1 MKMYL
6 KKTNEEITFGDVIKI
21 SEVFKHDYFGTVT
34 SIIEVPLT
42 EYNLQH
48 FIDDGIVYTVND
60 TTIDYDIIR
69 GNVISRMAK
78 RYGWDEKRLTRILN
92 TIDAVHSSASVQM
105 VLKEVALMLDEK
117 YPGYIGKSEEMY
129 VISMG
134 DGNIYPINKEH
145 IKNIENYK
153 RTLED
158 APQCPLCSGKLIK
171 RTGSYGEFYGC
182 SNYPKCKYTRNIP

>member
-6 KKTNEEITFGDVIKI
+6 KETNEEITFGDVI
-21 SEVFKHDYFGTVT
+21 VFDETFTHEYFGTMT
-34 SIIEVPLT
+34 STVEITLT
-42 EYNLQH
+42 EQNLQH

-60 TTIDYDIIR
+60 TTVDYDIIR

-92 TIDAVHSSASVQM
+92 TLDAVHPSASVQM
-105 VLKEVALMLDEK
+105 VLKEIALMLDEK

-134 DGNIYPINKEH
+134 DGNIYPINKDN
-145 IKNIENYK
+145 IKN
-153 RTLED
+153 
-158 APQCPLCSGKLIK
+158 
-171 RTGSYGEFYGC
+171 F
-182 SNYPKCKYTRNIP
+182 RNIAVFRTVGDAELAKNILGTKLTNLFDGK

>member
-6 KKTNEEITFGDVIKI
+6 KETNEEITFGDVI
-21 SEVFKHDYFGTVT
+21 VFDETFTHEYFGTVT
-34 SIIEVPLT
+34 STMEVTLT

-60 TTIDYDIIR
+60 TTVDYDIIR

-92 TIDAVHSSASVQM
+92 TLDAVHPSASVQM
-105 VLKEVALMLDEK
+105 VLKEIALMLDEK

-134 DGNIYPINKEH
+134 DGNIYPINKDN
-145 IKNIENYK
+145 IKN
-153 RTLED
+153 
-158 APQCPLCSGKLIK
+158 
-171 RTGSYGEFYGC
+171 F
-182 SNYPKCKYTRNIP
+182 RNIAVFRTVGDAELAKNILGNKLTNLFDGK

>member
-6 KKTNEEITFGDVIKI
+6 KETNEEITFGDVI
-21 SEVFKHDYFGTVT
+21 VFDEAFTHEYFGTIT
-34 SIIEVPLT
+34 STVEITLT
-42 EYNLQH
+42 EQNLQH

-60 TTIDYDIIR
+60 TTVDYDIIL

-92 TIDAVHSSASVQM
+92 TIDAVHPSASVQM
-105 VLKEVALMLDEK
+105 VLKEIALMLDEK

-134 DGNIYPINKEH
+134 DGNIYPINKDH
-145 IKNIENYK
+145 INNFRNIAVFRTVGDAEIAKNILGAKLTN
-153 RTLED
+153 LFD
-158 APQCPLCSGKLIK
+158 GK
-171 RTGSYGEFYGC
+171 
-182 SNYPKCKYTRNIP
+182 

>member
-6 KKTNEEITFGDVIKI
+6 KETNEEITFGDVIEI
-21 SEVFKHDYFGTVT
+21 SEVFQHGCFGKVT
-34 SIIEVPLT
+34 STIEVPLT

-60 TTIDYDIIR
+60 TTVDYDIIR

-78 RYGWDEKRLTRILN
+78 RYDWDEKRLYRILN
-92 TIDAVHSSASVQM
+92 TIDEVHPSASVQM
-105 VLKEVALMLDEK
+105 VLKEIALMLDEK

-134 DGNIYPINKEH
+134 DGNIYPINKDN
-145 IKNIENYK
+145 IKN
-153 RTLED
+153 
-158 APQCPLCSGKLIK
+158 
-171 RTGSYGEFYGC
+171 F
-182 SNYPKCKYTRNIP
+182 RNIAVFRTVGDAELAKNILGTKLTSLFDGK

>member
-6 KKTNEEITFGDVIKI
+6 KETNEEITFGDVI
-21 SEVFKHDYFGTVT
+21 VFDETFTHEYFGTVT
-34 SIIEVPLT
+34 STMEVTLT
-42 EYNLQH
+42 EHNLQH

-60 TTIDYDIIR
+60 TTVDYDIIR

-92 TIDAVHSSASVQM
+92 TLDAVHPSASVQM

-134 DGNIYPINKEH
+134 DGNIYPINKNN
-145 IKNIENYK
+145 IKN
-153 RTLED
+153 
-158 APQCPLCSGKLIK
+158 
-171 RTGSYGEFYGC
+171 F
-182 SNYPKCKYTRNIP
+182 RNIAVFRTVGDAELAKNILGDKLTNLFDGK